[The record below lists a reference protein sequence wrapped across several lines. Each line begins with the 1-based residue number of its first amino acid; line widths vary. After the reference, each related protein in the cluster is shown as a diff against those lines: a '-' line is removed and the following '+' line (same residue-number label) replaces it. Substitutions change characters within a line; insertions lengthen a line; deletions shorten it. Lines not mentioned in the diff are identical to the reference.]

1 MRSKPMFG
9 TLLLLTALS
18 GCPSGEPQ
26 TGSSGKLTGEVR
38 ATTIGEIPLSD
49 PLSLAWNGTPET
61 SVMLLPQTVA
71 YPNLIKQSVKELRVR
86 ALADAQFLAVRL
98 EWNDPSLDEKL
109 EVDKF
114 TDGVAVEVPL
124 GDPDK
129 TNPMMG
135 DPANPVF
142 ILHWKAAWQRDVDR
156 GRADVQDYHP
166 GFISDRPPF
175 VSGGHPYPISEAFET
190 DNARRYL
197 PGTAAGN
204 PVSKIFRKWPVEELQ
219 AEGFGSLADH
229 TYQDSQGKG
238 VWKDGKWTVVLA
250 LPRQSPDRAN
260 PMFVPGKAVMGFA
273 VWDGANQNVGGR
285 KHWAPFVKVV
295 LP

>member
-1 MRSKPMFG
+1 MKTTFLFPALC
-9 TLLLLTALS
+9 LLPLLS
-18 GCPSGEPQ
+18 GCPSGEHE
-26 TGSSGKLTGEVR
+26 TGAPTKLTGEIRV
-38 ATTIGEIPLSD
+38 TTVGDAPVSD
-49 PLSLAWNGTPET
+49 PMSPAWNGATET
-61 SVMLLPQTVA
+61 SVSMLPQTVA
-71 YPNLIKQSVKELRVR
+71 YPNLIKQSIKELRVR
-86 ALADAQFLAVRL
+86 TLSDARFLAVRL
-98 EWNDPSLDEKL
+98 EWDDPTLDEKL

-114 TDGVAVEVPL
+114 TDGVAVEIPL

-135 DPANPVF
+135 DAQNPVY
-142 ILHWKAAWQRDVDR
+142 ICHWKAAWQRDVDR

-166 GFISDRPPF
+166 GYVSDRPPF
-175 VSGGHPYPISEAFET
+175 VSGGYPYPVDEAFQT

-229 TYQDSQGKG
+229 TYQDAQGKG

-260 PMFVPGKAVMGFA
+260 PMLAAGKAMMGFA
-273 VWDGANQNVGGR
+273 VWDGSNQNVGGR